1 MKPLLSKLGK
11 LLTIVKEEN
20 TDEDEK
26 QEVKTEKNNIKKIK
40 KDYSARNEVV
50 NTFEIKGRGWG
61 HSVGMSQNGAIGMAN
76 NDFSC
81 EEIIKWY
88 YRGVEVE

>member
-1 MKPLLSKLGK
+1 MKIDTKYTASR
-11 LLTIVKEEN
+11 N
-20 TDEDEK
+20 
-26 QEVKTEKNNIKKIK
+26 KN
-40 KDYSARNEVV
+40 RTT
-50 NTFEIKGRGWG
+50 TFEIKGRGWG

-88 YRGVEVE
+88 YRGVEIEG